1 MSKKKNILYNNRQ
14 VKTTMY
20 LNNIIENDY
29 FMALRQVCISIFEWE
44 NLPSSMD
51 QRKLELDLFN
61 KGAAAGLY
69 DKASGVINT
78 GAAAAGNL
86 NIYGYPSALNCYSY
100 GYNEFRNLYTGLIKD
115 EDGNVLNDKG
125 KQAVYIMNNFDHLPT
140 ISMVE
145 EYARRLAE
153 AQRTID
159 VNVAAQRTPIL
170 IQCNENELLT
180 LKNVYAQYSGNE
192 PVIFADKNNS
202 VDMSSLK
209 AIKTDAPY
217 IVDKLVQYKK
227 ELWNE
232 FLTRI
237 GVNNIQTEKRER
249 LITDE
254 ANQNNELINL
264 NLQAFFK
271 TRKLA
276 AKQLNELFDLDIK
289 VKVSSD
295 LFNIIK
301 QTESAIGVSKT
312 EETEESEVESNE

>member
-1 MSKKKNILYNNRQ
+1 MSKKKNIIYNNRQ
-14 VKTTMY
+14 VKTSMY
-20 LNNIIENDY
+20 LNNVIENDY

-44 NLPSSMD
+44 NLPASMD

-69 DKASGVINT
+69 DKNSGVINT
-78 GAAAAGNL
+78 GVSAAGSL

-115 EDGNVLNDKG
+115 ENGNVLNDKE

-180 LKNVYAQYSGNE
+180 LKNVYAQYLGNE

-312 EETEESEVESNE
+312 EESEVESNE

>member
-1 MSKKKNILYNNRQ
+1 MSRKKNMIYNNRQ
-14 VKTTMY
+14 VKATMA
-20 LNNIIENDY
+20 LNNAIENDY
-29 FMALRQVCISIFEWE
+29 FMALRQVCISMFDWVD
-44 NLPSSMD
+44 LPESMD

-69 DKASGVINT
+69 DKNFGIINT
-78 GAAAAGNL
+78 GVAAAGNL
-86 NIYGYPSALNCYSY
+86 NIYGIPTELNCYSF
-100 GYNEFRNLYTGLIKD
+100 GYNEFRNLYTGLIRNENGD
-115 EDGNVLNDKG
+115 VLNDKE
-125 KQAVYIMNNFDHLPT
+125 KQAVYIMNNYDRIPT
-140 ISMVE
+140 ISIVE
-145 EYARRLAE
+145 QYSSRLAE

-159 VNVAAQRTPIL
+159 VNIAAQRTPIL

-217 IVDKLVQYKK
+217 IVDKLVEYKK

-254 ANQNNELINL
+254 ASQNNELINL
-264 NLQAFFK
+264 NLQSYFK
-271 TRKLA
+271 TRKKA
-276 AKQLNELFDLDIK
+276 AKELNELFDLDVK
-289 VKVSSD
+289 VKISSD
-295 LFNIIK
+295 LYNVIK
-301 QTESAIGVSKT
+301 QTESIIMNNKDLTS
-312 EETEESEVESNE
+312 ESEVESNE